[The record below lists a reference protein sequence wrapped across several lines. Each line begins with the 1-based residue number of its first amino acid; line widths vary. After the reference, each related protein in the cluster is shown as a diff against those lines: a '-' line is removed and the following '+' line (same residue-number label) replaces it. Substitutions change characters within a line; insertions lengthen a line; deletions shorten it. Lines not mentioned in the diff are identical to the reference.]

1 MEPLARLDSNSI
13 LAEDIFLEIF
23 DQEDE
28 IMKARMILSLTDR
41 AAELGVK
48 KKFEELL
55 KAYKKVDREA
65 KQRER
70 KKPIAML
77 DKWTNFE
84 GPYNNMFCGA
94 WIAGEDG
101 VYAQND
107 SQVDA
112 VACYHPILPVERM
125 KNLETGEEQ
134 IKIAYKRNG
143 RWDEIIVPKTMV
155 TSASKIVALSGR
167 GISVTSEN
175 AKLLV
180 RFLSDVE
187 NMNDSHIK
195 GYTWRGRMAMKVIE
209 PPAGSDYR
217 VVSGE
222 LNAILK
228 KMIEPEFGGLYVVPG
243 TDTGVTVSN
252 YQFDRYCTLLE
263 GITKMLKSVGYR
275 LSIRHKREK
284 GIPGYVLIEAVP
296 VVDHSD
302 EIELSKDCGLN
313 YTMEDKRN
321 GVNHLIVTGKGELQN
336 RNVFHLY
343 VWPDGSFK
351 KTQYYKGLDE
361 IAQVYENTSTETDE
375 LESQS
380 TKKLQDLCSKKTFGM
395 DIAKLGIDVGIGDI
409 VGGRDYL
416 TGMYSSK
423 PIENII
429 YSITNRI
436 ESKEY
441 ELEGE
446 NDNGDS

>member
-1 MEPLARLDSNSI
+1 
-13 LAEDIFLEIF
+13 
-23 DQEDE
+23 
-28 IMKARMILSLTDR
+28 
-41 AAELGVK
+41 
-48 KKFEELL
+48 
-55 KAYKKVDREA
+55 
-65 KQRER
+65 
-70 KKPIAML
+70 
-77 DKWTNFE
+77 
-84 GPYNNMFCGA
+84 
-94 WIAGEDG
+94 
-101 VYAQND
+101 
-107 SQVDA
+107 
-112 VACYHPILPVERM
+112 
-125 KNLETGEEQ
+125 
-134 IKIAYKRNG
+134 
-143 RWDEIIVPKTMV
+143 
-155 TSASKIVALSGR
+155 
-167 GISVTSEN
+167 
-175 AKLLV
+175 
-180 RFLSDVE
+180 
-187 NMNDSHIK
+187 
-195 GYTWRGRMAMKVIE
+195 MKVIE

-228 KMIEPEFGGLYVVPG
+228 KLIEPEFGGLYVVSG
-243 TDTGVTVSN
+243 TDTGAAVSN

-321 GVNHLIVTGKGELQN
+321 GVNHLIVTGKGELQD